1 MRPHELAEALERAA
15 RRLGAEDGID
25 VRLERPQNLA
35 HGDLA
40 TNLAMRLSGRIGRPP
55 RDIAQALLDELDL
68 PSLHIDRAEIA
79 GPGFINFRFSTDFLL
94 EGLRRIAAQDRD
106 YGRQTWGA
114 GRTVIVEFVSANPTG
129 PLHVGHGRGA
139 VVGDAVARLLEWT
152 GHKVYREFY
161 VNDTGGQIEK
171 FVDSVEAR
179 YRQRSGAEAAIPA
192 DGYQGDYVS
201 ELARELEAGYAD
213 RLSGDWGEEER
224 ALVREYALERI
235 RQEQEADLQAFR
247 VEFDEFRAESQLHR
261 SGGIKGTLDSFAER
275 GLLYESEGAVWL
287 RTTALDD
294 DKDRVL
300 VKSDGSYTYFLP
312 DIAYHRDKAERGFE
326 RAINVW
332 GADHHGYVPRMQAAL
347 EALGLG
353 RDFLEVLIVQLVR
366 VERAGEEVK
375 FSKRAGEFV
384 TLRDLIDEAGTD
396 VTRYFFLERRPQQQM
411 VFDLDLA
418 LERSEKNPL
427 YKAQYA
433 HARIRSIYRRG
444 DIDPTA
450 LDPDVDLSPIDR
462 PAELEIVKT
471 LLEFPDLV
479 EAAARS
485 REPHRVTAYLEGL
498 ASQVNS
504 WYHGGNRDRSLR
516 VLEVGEPLESAR
528 LALARGSEVVL
539 RNALGVLGLDAPN
552 RM

>member
-1 MRPHELAEALERAA
+1 MRPPELAEALERAA
-15 RRLGAEDGID
+15 RQLGAGDGID
-25 VRLERPQNLA
+25 VQLKRPQNVA

-40 TNLAMRLSGRIGRPP
+40 TNLAMTLSGRIGRPP

-68 PSLHIDRAEIA
+68 PALHIDRAEIA
-79 GPGFINFRFSTDFLL
+79 GAGFINFRFSTDFLL
-94 EGLRRIAAQDRD
+94 EGFRRIAGRDRD
-106 YGRQTWGA
+106 YGRQTLGA
-114 GRTVIVEFVSANPTG
+114 GQRVIVEFVSANPTG

-152 GHKVYREFY
+152 GHTVYREFY
-161 VNDTGGQIEK
+161 VNDTGSQIEK
-171 FVDSVEAR
+171 FVDSLEAR
-179 YRQRSGAEAAIPA
+179 YRQRSGAEATVPEG
-192 DGYQGDYVS
+192 GYHGDYVS
-201 ELARELEAGYAD
+201 ELARELEARDAD
-213 RLSGDWGEEER
+213 RLSGEWGEEER

-247 VEFDEFRAESQLHR
+247 VEFDEFRLESELHR
-261 SGGIKGTLDSFAER
+261 SGGIKGTLDSFEER

-287 RTTALDD
+287 RTAALDD

-312 DIAYHRDKAERGFE
+312 DIAYHRDKAKRGFE

-332 GADHHGYVPRMQAAL
+332 GADHHGYVPRMRAAL

-353 RDFLEVLIVQLVR
+353 PDFLEVIIVQLVR
-366 VERAGEEVK
+366 VERGGEVVK

-384 TLRDLIDEAGTD
+384 MLRDLINEAGID

-418 LERSEKNPL
+418 MERSEKNPL
-427 YKAQYA
+427 YKSQYA
-433 HARIRSIYRRG
+433 HARIRSIYRKG
-444 DIDPTA
+444 DIDPAA
-450 LDPDVDLSPIDR
+450 LDPDVDLSPLDR
-462 PAELEIVKT
+462 PEELEIVKT
-471 LLEFPDLV
+471 LLDFPDLI
-479 EAAARS
+479 EGAALS

-504 WYHGGNRDRSLR
+504 WYHAGNRDRSLR
-516 VLEVGEPLESAR
+516 VLGVDEPLQSAR
-528 LALARGSEVVL
+528 LALIRGSEVVL
-539 RNALGVLGLDAPN
+539 RNALGVLGLEAPE